1 MSDPDYLNR
10 KARESALLREMMSRE
25 YDVSLQKNGE
35 IKPDDPVAKI
45 VPAAAPANLVIT
57 RTENFSFK
65 EIEGFLFF
73 FKKNV
78 STKVADLEK
87 QNPFQPLQPF
97 QPKDGTGNVVQST
110 ALQFNDV
117 NGAGVLFASNGA
129 PESLSDQSGET
140 RSMLQ
145 QNGWGNR
152 QLMV

>member
-1 MSDPDYLNR
+1 MSDPDYLIR
-10 KARESALLREMMSRE
+10 KARESESALLREMVSRE

-35 IKPDDPVAKI
+35 IKPDDPAGKI
-45 VPAAAPANLVIT
+45 VPAAAAANLVIT

-65 EIEGFLFF
+65 EIEGF

-78 STKVADLEK
+78 STKAADLEK

-97 QPKDGTGNVVQST
+97 QRKDGTGNVVQST
-110 ALQFNDV
+110 ALQFNEG

-129 PESLSDQSGET
+129 PESLSGQSGET
-140 RSMLQ
+140 RSMPQ

-152 QLMV
+152 ALMV